1 MPTSTTR
8 PGTPRTGKTLTARSR
23 RTRVAL
29 VAGVRA
35 ELQSSGTFTAET
47 VAARAGCSSATFY
60 SHFGNKND
68 ALAAG
73 FTQTLDDLVDGIGE
87 RLTVEALTADLDG
100 TVHAFV
106 EWQADFFRVESLV
119 FRTALSHLPTHR
131 PLRHAYRRAEER
143 TLELLTERVA
153 ALAEAGTI
161 AARDPERVAE
171 AFMIG
176 SQGIN
181 NPRALRT
188 DAGDLRRSLATG
200 LAAMLR
206 SGGSDDA

>member
-1 MPTSTTR
+1 M
-8 PGTPRTGKTLTARSR
+8 
-23 RTRVAL
+23 AL

-47 VAARAGCSSATFY
+47 VAVRAGCSSATFY

-87 RLTVEALTADLDG
+87 RLTVEAMTADLDA
-100 TVHAFV
+100 TLHAFV

-119 FRTALSHLPTHR
+119 FRTALSQLSSHR

-143 TLELLTERVA
+143 TLEMLTARFAELA
-153 ALAEAGTI
+153 AAGTI
-161 AARDPERVAE
+161 PATDPARVSE

-176 SQGIN
+176 SQGTN
-181 NPRALRT
+181 NPRALRA
-188 DAGDLRRSLATG
+188 DAADLRRSLAIG

-206 SGGSDDA
+206 AGEPDHG

>member
-1 MPTSTTR
+1 MPTT
-8 PGTPRTGKTLTARSR
+8 TPRTGKTLTARSR

-35 ELQSSGTFTAET
+35 ELRSSGTFTAET
-47 VAARAGCSSATFY
+47 VAVRAGCSSATFY

-100 TVHAFV
+100 TVHGFV

-119 FRTALSHLPTHR
+119 FRTALSQLPTHR

-143 TLELLTERVA
+143 TLELLTERFS
-153 ALAEAGTI
+153 ALAGAGAITI
-161 AARDPERVAE
+161 DEPRRIAE
-171 AFMIG
+171 AFMVA
-176 SQGIN
+176 SQGLN
-181 NPRALRT
+181 NPRALRA
-188 DAGDLRRSLATG
+188 DADDLRRSLATG
-200 LAAMLR
+200 LAAMLVA
-206 SGGSDDA
+206 GGTDRG

>member
-1 MPTSTTR
+1 MTASTTR
-8 PGTPRTGKTLTARSR
+8 TGSPRTGQTLTARSR

-47 VAARAGCSSATFY
+47 VAVRAGCSSATFY

-73 FTQTLDDLVDGIGE
+73 FTQTLDDLVDGIAE

-119 FRTALSHLPTHR
+119 FRTAISQLPSHR

-143 TLELLTERVA
+143 TLELLTERFA
-153 ALAEAGTI
+153 ELAEAGTI
-161 AARDPERVAE
+161 PTADPERVAE
-171 AFMIG
+171 AFMVA
-176 SQGIN
+176 SQGVN

-188 DAGDLRRSLATG
+188 DADDLRRSLSTG
-200 LAAMLR
+200 IAAMLVA
-206 SGGSDDA
+206 GGTDHG